1 MVNTPKYDEIEK
13 EYENIKGV
21 ISKVAAEVLRT
32 EVGKAKL
39 DHHLLSE
46 EVKEKKI
53 NEKSKLDKRREKYQA
68 KNRDLGSKIKLEKNL
83 FWGQKCVRIDNLI
96 GGTQSTETW

>member
-32 EVGKAKL
+32 EVGKPKL

-46 EVKEKKI
+46 KVKEKK
-53 NEKSKLDKRREKYQA
+53 ST
-68 KNRDLGSKIKLEKNL
+68 KN
-83 FWGQKCVRIDNLI
+83 
-96 GGTQSTETW
+96 QS